1 MEVDSKKFYFGKQE
15 DYSKYRPT
23 YPNEL
28 FEFLQK
34 EYKISNKTIAE
45 LGAGTGKFSFIACDY
60 CKKLYYIEP
69 NIDMLNKGKEY
80 CKNKNNIIFI
90 NASAENTT
98 LSENSVDIIFAVQSF
113 HWFNKEELKKEVKK
127 VLKQNGLF
135 AIVWNDWVDES
146 NEFSKEYFN
155 YISNWNTKLT
165 GKKYQ
170 HKNISDR
177 KNFFKNAEYKTYTF
191 IHNKDYT
198 LEMLKGL
205 TKSLSYAPKEQE
217 QNYNPFMNGVIEIF
231 NKYQQNNYVTFNFHT
246 EMFIGYV

>member
-45 LGAGTGKFSFIACDY
+45 LGAGTGKFSFIASDY

-113 HWFNKEELKKEVKK
+113 HWFNKEELKKEVKR

-135 AIVWNDWVDES
+135 AIVWNDWVDEN

-155 YISNWNTKLT
+155 YISNWNTNLT

-177 KNFFKNAEYKTYTF
+177 KNFFKNAEYKTYIF
-191 IHNKDYT
+191 IHNKNYT

-217 QNYNPFMNGVIEIF
+217 QNYIPFMNGVIEIF